1 MTHPHPS
8 DDDALDVVVIGAGQS
23 GLAIGWHLA
32 RQQRRFVIVDAAP
45 TIGHAWRSRWES
57 LRLFSPA
64 QYDGLPGMDFPAA
77 PDTYP
82 GKDDV
87 AAYLT
92 AYADRFSLPVLLGHR
107 VTRLTHDPAAKRA
120 RFTVHT
126 QQGPLRTRQVVV
138 ATGPF
143 QQPYVPDLA
152 ADLGDEV
159 VQVHSAH
166 YRNPAQLPEGPV
178 LVVGAGNSG
187 LQIAEDLATR
197 PRFAR
202 GGGPDGMSSE
212 IHLAVGST
220 PGQLPQRFLGRD
232 LFWWLTR
239 SGLIHR
245 PATSLV
251 GRRFRARG
259 EVVIGTSQD
268 RVAGL
273 GVHVR
278 PRLVEAGTGEVGFAD
293 GTRLAPA
300 AVVWATGFSQD
311 HTWIDVPGV
320 LTELPGAGAVAHQ
333 RGVTDVP
340 GLYFLG
346 LAWQHTRG
354 SALLGFV
361 RHDAAWIAGRIAE
374 QDRASTLT

>member
-1 MTHPHPS
+1 VIHPHPT
-8 DDDALDVVVIGAGQS
+8 DDALDVVVIGAGQS

-32 RQQRRFVIVDAAP
+32 RQQRRFVIVDGAP
-45 TIGHAWRSRWES
+45 EIGHVWRSRWDS

-87 AAYLT
+87 ASYL
-92 AYADRFSLPVLLGHR
+92 ASYADRFALPVLLGHR
-107 VTRLTHDPAAKRA
+107 VTRLTHHPGAARA

-126 QQGPLRTRQVVV
+126 RQGPLRAHQVVV

-143 QQPYVPDLA
+143 QQPLLPELA
-152 ADLGDEV
+152 ADLGDDV
-159 VQVHSAH
+159 VQVHSTQ
-166 YRNPAQLPEGPV
+166 YRNPGQLPEGPV
-178 LVVGAGNSG
+178 LVVGGGNSG
-187 LQIAEDLATR
+187 LQIAEDLVTHA
-197 PRFAR
+197 RFAR
-202 GGGPDGMSSE
+202 GTGPDGVSSQV
-212 IHLAVGST
+212 HLGVGST
-220 PGQLPQRFLGRD
+220 PSQLPQRFLGRD

-245 PATSLV
+245 PATSQV

-268 RVAGL
+268 RVAAL

-278 PRLVEAGTGEVGFAD
+278 PRVVEAGPRVVGFAD
-293 GTRLAPA
+293 GSRIAPA
-300 AVVWATGFSQD
+300 AVVWATGFD
-311 HTWIDVPGV
+311 RDYAWIDVPGV
-320 LTELPGAGAVAHQ
+320 LPDPSRSGTVAHQ
-333 RGVTDVP
+333 RGVTDVT

-346 LAWQHTRG
+346 LPWQHTRG

-361 RHDAAWIAGRIAE
+361 RHDAAWIADRIA
-374 QDRASTLT
+374 ATAVT